1 MGSMQPELSWPYE
14 SGGFPEG
21 LLAIVQR
28 TVSEAQFPALTV
40 IHDEEDDWLVSD
52 DVHDPNEDG
61 ASIVQHLHHVVA
73 LDPSIAELVTMPP
86 GHVACRTSVTAPW
99 EISEWV
105 YGDDE
110 GSGDSRSSRMSSG
123 NGP

>member
-1 MGSMQPELSWPYE
+1 MGSIQPEQSWPYR
-14 SGGFPEG
+14 GGAFPEG

-40 IHDEEDDWLVSD
+40 IHDEEDDWLVCD

-61 ASIVQHLHHVVA
+61 ASTVQHLHHVLA
-73 LDPSIAELVTMPP
+73 LDPSLAELVTMPP
-86 GHVACRTSVTAPW
+86 GFVAHRTSATTSW

-105 YGDDE
+105 YADD
-110 GSGDSRSSRMSSG
+110 
-123 NGP
+123 